1 MDILIDRR
9 IRVINIGIRR
19 RIVNVSIRIGIV
31 TDVKIN
37 ERSSVI
43 VN

>member
-9 IRVINIGIRR
+9 IRVINIGIRI